1 MKYVNQLTAIFV
13 MTISLLSS
21 CSVDSTLSDATKECS
36 EYYVIASEPE
46 FSSEYDKQISLF
58 TKTIRNAIAN
68 SGRTYTNYF
77 DNPEIELLFPN
88 YGAKIRLSEKP

>member
-1 MKYVNQLTAIFV
+1 MKHFNQLTAIFV

-21 CSVDSTLSDATKECS
+21 CNVDSTLPDATKESS
-36 EYYVIASEPE
+36 EYYGVASEPE

-58 TKTIRNAIAN
+58 TKAGEKC
-68 SGRTYTNYF
+68 GRTYTNYF